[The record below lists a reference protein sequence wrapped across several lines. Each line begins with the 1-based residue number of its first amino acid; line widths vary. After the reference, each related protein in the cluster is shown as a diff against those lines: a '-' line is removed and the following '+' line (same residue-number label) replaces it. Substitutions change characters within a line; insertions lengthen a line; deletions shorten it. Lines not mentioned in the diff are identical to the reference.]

1 MSFLDALCMLF
12 APNREFRDAAL
23 AIVGMQSTMVT
34 GALEK
39 IK

>member
-12 APNREFRDAAL
+12 ALNREFKDAAL
-23 AIVGMQSTMVT
+23 AIFGMQRTMVI